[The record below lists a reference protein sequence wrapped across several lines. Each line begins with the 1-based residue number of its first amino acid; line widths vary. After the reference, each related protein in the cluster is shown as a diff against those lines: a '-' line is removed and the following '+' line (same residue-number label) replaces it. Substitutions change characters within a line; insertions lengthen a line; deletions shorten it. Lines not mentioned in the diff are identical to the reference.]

1 MTDHD
6 EEFARLQRHVDRLV
20 HVARLGSDSM
30 TLLLRCWDEGD
41 LPPDLAVD
49 VGNFLLRIQ
58 NTKVPHEH

>member
-20 HVARLGSDSM
+20 HMARLGSDAM
-30 TLLLRCWDEGD
+30 VLLVRCYEDAD
-41 LPPDLAVD
+41 IPPALSVD

-58 NTKVPHEH
+58 NLKVPREH